1 MNKVLLGQPVE
12 ETFAGIEN
20 NQEETA
26 QELTLEQLSRA
37 VGENALLQT
46 EVSRQMAL
54 KLVELRDEIRIA
66 RTEIG
71 RLQGQIEHFVGGV
84 CSALEISA
92 IETSH
97 RAEHVCVTRPPIVP
111 RLLNTQKLLRMG
123 AEIRLNVGCGSKPTP
138 EYLNVDERE
147 LNGVDLIADARAL
160 PFKAGDLTEIYAAH
174 VIEHFTDAE
183 LKETL
188 LPSWHGLLKTGG
200 VLRLTVPD
208 AEAMIDAFQ
217 RGDLPFEHLRSVTYG
232 GQDYLG
238 NFHYTMFSR
247 ESLRAILRETGFNV
261 AEYTDVGRANG
272 LCLEMEIR
280 VTKI

>member
-123 AEIRLNVGCGSKPTP
+123 AEIRLNVGCGCARPAVQSWRPDGNLRGT
-138 EYLNVDERE
+138 RH
-147 LNGVDLIADARAL
+147 RAL
-160 PFKAGDLTEIYAAH
+160 HRRG
-174 VIEHFTDAE
+174 IE
-183 LKETL
+183 
-188 LPSWHGLLKTGG
+188 
-200 VLRLTVPD
+200 R
-208 AEAMIDAFQ
+208 DAFALLAWPVEN
-217 RGDLPFEHLRSVTYG
+217 RR
-232 GQDYLG
+232 
-238 NFHYTMFSR
+238 
-247 ESLRAILRETGFNV
+247 RA
-261 AEYTDVGRANG
+261 APNG
-272 LCLEMEIR
+272 A
-280 VTKI
+280 